1 MNLHSELEVV
11 NKDLALGLSSYYRM
25 KELGWHDTPFPP
37 LPISLSTKHIL
48 KHCSLCCFC
57 FVSESQPFTSSAGF
71 RTIIFAVLTLQA
83 TCYFSLLRYSRTRP
97 NKMYFASTAV
107 FLAEVIKLLVTLV
120 VMFFQHG
127 NLKDFGSFLFN
138 GFVRNPLDT
147 LKLSV
152 PSVLYVFQNNLVY
165 IAMTHLESTTFQ
177 VRAYYLNWFVN
188 GSIAGGR
195 AGNFAFMLW
204 FKFEL
209 VSKLPN

>member
-25 KELGWHDTPFPP
+25 KELGWHDTPSPP
-37 LPISLSTKHIL
+37 FPISLSTKHLL

-107 FLAEVIKLLVTLV
+107 FLAEVIKTLSYFGGNV
-120 VMFFQHG
+120 FPAWKSERLWIISFQRFCQ
-127 NLKDFGSFLFN
+127 K
-138 GFVRNPLDT
+138 
-147 LKLSV
+147 
-152 PSVLYVFQNNLVY
+152 PSGY
-165 IAMTHLESTTFQ
+165 T
-177 VRAYYLNWFVN
+177 
-188 GSIAGGR
+188 
-195 AGNFAFMLW
+195 
-204 FKFEL
+204 
-209 VSKLPN
+209 